1 MVSLKMQE
9 VLLSGAECLFDINI
23 QCTFTQT
30 RNTDSYDY
38 FFLLE
43 CKEEYAK
50 RFSRIENNLTQIQT
64 EGHC

>member
-38 FFLLE
+38 FFYWSVRRSTQSVSQGL
-43 CKEEYAK
+43 
-50 RFSRIENNLTQIQT
+50 RII
-64 EGHC
+64 